1 MPTFAKLNLK
11 DQDEIVV
18 LNAPA
23 SFEPELKTLKG
34 VTVRRDAKGGDI
46 DFSLAFV
53 MTQKEV
59 DTLGPQVAKKA
70 KGDAVVWFAYPK
82 GSSKKY
88 KSEINRDE
96 RLGVMGKAGFEPV
109 RMVAIDEDWSAV
121 RFRRVEFIKT
131 MNRPEEVRLT
141 KKASSARPTARA
153 SAMRCR
159 HEDRRGRRRD
169 SRARYTAGRAV
180 ADAPDARHPSHG

>member
-1 MPTFAKLNLK
+1 MAMPTFAKLNLK
-11 DQDEIVV
+11 DQAEIDV

-23 SFEPELKTLKG
+23 SFEPELKSHKG

-53 MTQKEV
+53 TTQKEV
-59 DTLGPQVAKKA
+59 DALGPQVAKKA

-88 KSEINRDE
+88 TSQINRDN
-96 RLGVMGKAGFEPV
+96 GWAVMGKAGFEPV

-141 KKASSARPTARA
+141 KKKR
-153 SAMRCR
+153 
-159 HEDRRGRRRD
+159 
-169 SRARYTAGRAV
+169 
-180 ADAPDARHPSHG
+180 